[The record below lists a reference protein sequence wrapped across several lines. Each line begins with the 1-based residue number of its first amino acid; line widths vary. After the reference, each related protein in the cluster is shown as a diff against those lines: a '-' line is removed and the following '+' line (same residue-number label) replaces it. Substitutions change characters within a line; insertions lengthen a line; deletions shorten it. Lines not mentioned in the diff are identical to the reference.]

1 MTPTYYTS
9 ESDSMPEELDTES
22 SPTTVY
28 FRKDIHEEERHDET
42 TGETRIVYVYQEA
55 KIPRNEHNEY
65 MIGKTLADLEFLYM
79 MTGVDY
85 LE

>member
-1 MTPTYYTS
+1 MTLTYYAS
-9 ESDSMPEELDTES
+9 ERDSMPEELDIES

-28 FRKDIHEEERHDET
+28 LRKDIRTEERPDEM

-55 KIPRNEHNEY
+55 KIPRSEYNER
-65 MIGKTLADLEFLYM
+65 MMGKTLADLEFLYM

>member
-1 MTPTYYTS
+1 MTLTFYTS

-28 FRKDIHEEERHDET
+28 IRQNIHEEERPDEM
-42 TGETRIVYVYQEA
+42 TGETRIVYVYDEA
-55 KIPRNEHNEY
+55 KISRSEYNEY
-65 MIGKTLADLEFLYM
+65 VIGKTMADLEFLYM

>member
-1 MTPTYYTS
+1 MTLNYYAS
-9 ESDSMPEELDTES
+9 ESDLMPEEIDVES

-28 FRKDIHEEERHDET
+28 FRKDIHTEERPDEM
-42 TGETRIVYVYQEA
+42 TGETRTVYVYQEA
-55 KIPRNEHNEY
+55 KIPRSEYNEY